1 MLGKR
6 RFTQFGLALLL
17 GGACA
22 CSGQQKG
29 KGIDFDPAGFEGFD
43 ETHFDLLAADC
54 ILNAAGDM
62 TLNLAAN
69 ETAYLFKRAA
79 DLKVV
84 ANATIA
90 GAECTTS
97 ATNKITINGSTGS
110 EQVIIDYYSGVFAA
124 ATTSTPN
131 IAIDLGAGAGDTVK
145 IRGTAG
151 ADLVTLGTRGT
162 TSYFSLNTVG
172 VAARTFADISMAGV
186 EIIKVSTGPGN
197 DTITGQGGAAVGST
211 TALPVVALDG
221 AISLTVWG
229 GDDNDTITSGAL
241 SVGTHN
247 VLYGGA
253 GDDLFLQQAAFAAD
267 WILGGNGTDTVDYG
281 IRTTGVRVT
290 LGASTAA
297 AAATGTLSCVA
308 KTAINDNDSFQIF
321 SDATHSKTFAY
332 NKTGAGVAATGSITC
347 VPTLSM
353 SDNDAFVISDGA
365 HAKRFYYQKTANV
378 AATGTIT
385 CPLQSAL
392 SDNDWFVLHDG
403 THDVIFEYSVTTANV
418 PAAHGGHM
426 INIFSAVST
435 SDVATATAGA
445 IHALYPATVNIDA
458 TATGSDAIVHLT
470 NGTVGAAGNL
480 AITNN
485 AVAHGLATVGMQNG
499 SSFTVS
505 TANGLA
511 GTVPIDIHAVT
522 TANAVASAT
531 YTAIHGQHDATLF
544 TIAATDP
551 LGNSPTIALANQTVG
566 TLGNVLIDIT
576 GIATTAI
583 TAGFANVG
591 MATGSAGFSE
601 SAGNTAATATII
613 DISGATTAAQ
623 VCTTTYT
630 AIHGVLTTLGVPA
643 TDPAGATT
651 IALANNTVG
660 AAGNVPIVLSTG
672 AAFSAIGM
680 RNGVTAA
687 TNDDGDLAGA
697 EGDNINGEVENVI
710 GSSAADT
717 IDASQVDTVHVLM
730 GMGGNDTLI
739 GGVGHTNYL
748 YGGTGDDKLY
758 GGGIADFLFGG
769 TGDDLLQGGLGND
782 TIDGGGV
789 NCVTAVSVTP
799 PVPFAPTACTPA
811 IATPPTIGA
820 GSDTL
825 DYSDRAGAVYVDL
838 TNLTNC
844 TTHKMGEVSIS
855 ECDVIVSGGT
865 PVVASVKNIRGGG
878 GDDTLIG
885 DNRANIIW
893 GGAGNDTID
902 GSYGNDALYGEA
914 GNDNIRGGP
923 EVNVSTNPV
932 LTDDDYINGGT
943 GKNTLNGGD
952 GIDTID
958 SSSGSVDIVDC
969 GAGDGDIN
977 VPSGTESPAVA
988 NCEF

>member
-29 KGIDFDPAGFEGFD
+29 KGIDFDPAGFDGFD

-54 ILNAAGDM
+54 ILNGAGDM
-62 TLNLAAN
+62 TLNLAMN

-79 DLKVV
+79 DSKVV
-84 ANATIA
+84 ANASIA
-90 GAECTTS
+90 GNECTTS
-97 ATNKITINGSTGS
+97 ATNKITINGSTGG
-110 EQVIIDYYSGVFAA
+110 EVVIIDYYSGAFGA

-131 IAIDLGAGAGDTVK
+131 ITIDLGAGLGDTVK

-162 TSYFSLNTVG
+162 TSYASLNTVG
-172 VAARTFADISMAGV
+172 VAARAFADISMAGV
-186 EIIKVSTGPGN
+186 ESIMVSTGPGN
-197 DTITGQGGAAVGST
+197 DTITGQGGAAVGGT

-241 SVGTHN
+241 SVGTRN

-267 WILGGNGTDTVDYG
+267 TINGGTGTDTVDYG

-297 AAATGTLSCVA
+297 AAATGTFTCVA
-308 KTAINDNDSFQIF
+308 KASIADNDSFQIF
-321 SDATHSKTFAY
+321 LDATHSKTFAY

-347 VPTLSM
+347 PVQSAFH
-353 SDNDAFVISDGA
+353 DNDFFIIGDGT
-365 HAKRFYYQKTANV
+365 HTKRFYYQKTAN
-378 AATGTIT
+378 APATGSIDCIAPTLIV
-385 CPLQSAL
+385 
-392 SDNDWFVLHDG
+392 DNDWFVLRDG
-403 THDVIFEYSVTTANV
+403 VNSVTFEYDQTGTA
-418 PAAHGGHM
+418 
-426 INIFSAVST
+426 
-435 SDVATATAGA
+435 VATHSGHLIH
-445 IHALYPATVNIDA
+445 IHALV
-458 TATGSDAIVHLT
+458 
-470 NGTVGAAGNL
+470 AAGTD
-480 AITNN
+480 AD
-485 AVAHGLATVGMQNG
+485 VAM
-499 SSFTVS
+499 
-505 TANGLA
+505 
-511 GTVPIDIHAVT
+511 
-522 TANAVASAT
+522 AT
-531 YTAIHGQHDATLF
+531 YTAIHALHGTGLTITAAVPTDKTVHLTNDANGIVGNVAIDETVADATFVVHGMIGGTLF
-544 TIAATDP
+544 AASTGNASPAIPIDISGVTTASAVAGATYTALLAAHAGLTVTPTDP
-551 LGNSPTIALANQTVG
+551 ALTAIIPLVNDAVG
-566 TLGNVLIDIT
+566 TLGNVLIDKT
-576 GIATTAI
+576 GVTAT
-583 TAGFANVG
+583 GFSATG
-591 MATGSAGFSE
+591 MATGSAAFSQ
-601 SAGNTAATATII
+601 SAGNTAANATII
-613 DISGATTAAQ
+613 DISATGVSTAAQ
-623 VCTTTYT
+623 VCTTTY
-630 AIHGVLTTLGVPA
+630 ADINAVLTTLGVPA
-643 TDPAGATT
+643 TSPAGTT

-687 TNDDGDLAGA
+687 INDDGDLAA
-697 EGDNINGEVENVI
+697 SEGDYINGEVENVI

-717 IDASQVDTVHVLM
+717 IDASHVETIHVLM

-739 GGVGHTNYL
+739 GGPGAVLGHINYLYGGAGDDKLYGGALGDFL
-748 YGGTGDDKLY
+748 YGGTGDD
-758 GGGIADFLFGG
+758 
-769 TGDDLLQGGLGND
+769 TLQGGLGND

-789 NCVTAVSVTP
+789 NCVTAVSITTP
-799 PVPFAPTACTPA
+799 PVPFAPAACTPA
-811 IATPPTIGA
+811 IATAPTIGA
-820 GSDTL
+820 GSDTI
-825 DYSDRAGAVYVDL
+825 DYSDRTGAVYVDL
-838 TNLTNC
+838 TNLSGTC
-844 TTHKMGEVSIS
+844 PTHKMGEST

-865 PVVASVKNIRGGG
+865 PVVASVKNIRGGA

-923 EVNVSTNPV
+923 EVNISTGPV
-932 LTDDDYINGGT
+932 LTDDDYINGGI

-977 VPSGTESPAVA
+977 LPSGTESPPVA

>member
-22 CSGQQKG
+22 CSGQQKA
-29 KGIDFDPAGFEGFD
+29 KGIDFDPAGFDGFD

-79 DLKVV
+79 DSKVV
-84 ANATIA
+84 ANASIA
-90 GAECTTS
+90 GNECTTS

-110 EQVIIDYYSGVFAA
+110 EQVIIDYYSGAFAT

-151 ADLVTLGTRGT
+151 ADLVTLGTRGA

-221 AISLTVWG
+221 SISLTVWG

-241 SVGTHN
+241 SVGTRN
-247 VLYGGA
+247 VLWGGA
-253 GDDLFLQQAAFAAD
+253 GNDLFLQQAAFAAD
-267 WILGGNGTDTVDYG
+267 TINGGDGTDTVDYG

-290 LGASTAA
+290 LGATTAA

-321 SDATHSKTFAY
+321 ADATHSKTFAY
-332 NKTGAGVAATGSITC
+332 NKTGPGVAASGSITC
-347 VPTLSM
+347 VATTSM
-353 SDNDAFVISDGA
+353 TDNDAFVISDGA
-365 HAKRFYYQKTANV
+365 HTKRFYYQKTANV

-403 THDVIFEYSVTTANV
+403 THDVIFEYSVTTATV
-418 PAAHGGHM
+418 PATHGGHM
-426 INIFSAVST
+426 INIFGAVST

-445 IHALYPATVNIDA
+445 IHALYPGTVNIDA

-470 NGTVGAAGNL
+470 NGTVGTAGNVT
-480 AITNN
+480 ITNN
-485 AVAHGLATVGMQNG
+485 AAAHGLTTVGMHNG

-505 TANGLA
+505 TANGVA

-522 TANAVASAT
+522 TANEVATAT

-544 TIAATDP
+544 TIAATNP
-551 LGNSPTIALANQTVG
+551 AAATIALANETVG
-566 TLGNVLIDIT
+566 ALGNVAIDIS
-576 GIATTAI
+576 GIAATAI
-583 TAGFANVG
+583 TAGFASVG
-591 MATGSAGFSE
+591 MATGSAAFSE
-601 SAGNTAATATII
+601 SAGNTAASATII
-613 DISGATTAAQ
+613 DISAATTAAQ
-623 VCTTTYT
+623 VCTTTY
-630 AIHGVLTTLGVPA
+630 ADIHGVLTTLGVPA
-643 TDPAGATT
+643 TDPAGGTT
-651 IALANNTVG
+651 IALTNNTVG

-687 TNDDGDLAGA
+687 TNDDGDLAA
-697 EGDNINGEVENVI
+697 SEGDSINGEVENVI

-748 YGGTGDDKLY
+748 YGGAGDDKLY
-758 GGGIADFLFGG
+758 GGTVADFLFGG
-769 TGDDLLQGGLGND
+769 TGDDTLQGGLGND
-782 TIDGGGV
+782 TFDGGGV

-799 PVPFAPTACTPA
+799 PVPFAPTACTTT
-811 IATPPTIGA
+811 IATAPTIGA
-820 GSDTL
+820 GSDTI
-825 DYSDRAGAVYVDL
+825 DYSERTGAVYVDL

-844 TTHKMGEVSIS
+844 TAHKMGEVSIS
-855 ECDVIVSGGT
+855 ECDIIVSSGT
-865 PVVASVKNIRGGG
+865 PAVASVKNIRGGG

-885 DNRANIIW
+885 DSRANIIW

-923 EVNVSTNPV
+923 EVNISTGPV

-958 SSSGSVDIVDC
+958 SSSGSVDVVDC

-977 VPSGTESPAVA
+977 IPSLTESPPPV